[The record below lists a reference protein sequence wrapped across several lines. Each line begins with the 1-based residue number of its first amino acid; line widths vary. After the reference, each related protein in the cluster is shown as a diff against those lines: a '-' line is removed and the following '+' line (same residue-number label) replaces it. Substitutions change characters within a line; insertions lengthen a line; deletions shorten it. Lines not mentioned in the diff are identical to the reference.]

1 METRYQFKS
10 EMLNIHKKDRRDF
23 SLAPREDETELKNGL
38 CLVIPKDAG
47 VVTLTAVRDFV
58 DYLFTSMNVSAMMS
72 SEGEQNAIKI
82 ALNQDIED
90 ASGYMGYRITVK
102 DDGITLEGYD
112 ERGIAQGL
120 YYLEDLMSVRKAP
133 FLTKG
138 VIKRK
143 ALFSPRS
150 THSPFGMF
158 EYTDAALSMISHY
171 GMDTIELW
179 LKDPYTTKRGDF
191 IDLLSLANRAERYG
205 IDLNVSLYTP
215 HNKHPEESDAQEF
228 YDKLYGDL
236 FKACPK
242 VKYITIVGESA
253 QFASRDPK
261 AGKSPHANNFNEN
274 IPTGKPAPGWWP
286 CEDYPAWL
294 TLIKNSIDKYSK
306 DAKIIFYT
314 YNWGYTPEEDRI
326 KLIEN
331 LPDGIAVQP
340 TWDMFQQYKVGDTV
354 QDIVDYS
361 LCLPGPG
368 DYFISE
374 AKAISKR
381 KGLKLTVNAQCSG
394 RTWDFGVVPYEPM
407 PGQWIKRY
415 EGMVKAHE
423 EFGLSGVTENIH
435 YGFYPSFILDIEK
448 QAFFSNSKPLAEVL
462 EDVLYR
468 DFDENANAVKKACDF
483 FDEAITHY
491 IPTNEDQYG
500 AYRIGP
506 AYPLWLEPTTA
517 STGNI
522 PQGGRRP
529 TECKAMF
536 GSGIY
541 FPIYNP
547 EITGRNSP
555 TGVRINEEIKQNQI
569 LADLMLKGI
578 EILDACE
585 NPNDNLLK
593 LTNLAKFIYRCA
605 ITTINVKK
613 HYILKQQFS
622 LASNREDAA
631 KILDDVEKL
640 IYEEREN
647 VLATIPL
654 SQFDSRLGW
663 EPSMEYT
670 TDEAGLD
677 WKLRQLDHELNFVL
691 PRFRKSND
699 LILNIK

>member
-1 METRYQFKS
+1 MEKKYQFK
-10 EMLNIHKKDRRDF
+10 ENMLQIHQKDRRDF
-23 SLAPREDETELKNGL
+23 SLVPFNDEFEIKNGFSI
-38 CLVIPKDAG
+38 VVAENAG
-47 VVTLTAVRDFV
+47 DVTMTAVRDFV
-58 DYLFTSMNVSAMMS
+58 DYLFTSMKVSAMIS
-72 SEGEQNAIKI
+72 LAAEENCVKI
-82 ALNQDIED
+82 SLNQDIEE
-90 ASGYMGYRITVK
+90 ASGYMGYRITVADK
-102 DDGITLEGYD
+102 CITLEGYD

-120 YYLEDLMSVRKAP
+120 YYLEDVMSVRKAP
-133 FLTKG
+133 FLKKG
-138 VIKRK
+138 VTKRK

-158 EYTDAALSMISHY
+158 EYTDSALSIISHY
-171 GMDTIELW
+171 GMDAIELW
-179 LKDPYTTKRGDF
+179 LKDGYTTLRGDF
-191 IDLLSLANRAERYG
+191 IDLRSLANRAEKYG
-205 IDLNVSLYTP
+205 IDLNVSLYAP
-215 HNKHPEESDAQEF
+215 HNKHPEEVGAQEF

-242 VKYITIVGESA
+242 IKYVSIIGESA

-261 AGKSPHANNFNEN
+261 AGKSPHGNNFNEN

-286 CEDYPAWL
+286 CYDYPAWL
-294 TLIKNSIDKYSK
+294 SLIKNSIDKYS
-306 DAKIIFYT
+306 DGAKIIFYT

-340 TWDMFQQYKVGDTV
+340 TWDMFHQYRVGDTV

-368 DYFISE
+368 EYFISE
-374 AKAISKR
+374 ATAISKR

-394 RTWDFGVVPYEPM
+394 RTWDFGVAPYEPM

-415 EGMVKAHE
+415 EGMVKAHY

-448 QAFFSNSKPLAEVL
+448 EAFFSGGKPLAEKL
-462 EDVLYR
+462 EDILNR
-468 DFDENANAVKKACDF
+468 DFCENAAEVKKALDL

-500 AYRIGP
+500 AFRIGP
-506 AYPLWLEPTTA
+506 SYPFWFEPTTA

-529 TECKAMF
+529 NETKAMF
-536 GSGIY
+536 GNWIY

-555 TGVRINEEIKQNQI
+555 TGVRINEEIKQNKI
-569 LADLMLKGI
+569 MAELINKGT
-578 EILDACE
+578 EILDNCE
-585 NPNDNLLK
+585 NANMNLKK
-593 LTNLAKFIYRCA
+593 LSNLAKFIYRTI
-605 ITTINVKK
+605 ITVINIKR

-622 LASNREDAA
+622 LADTYEKAA
-631 KILDDVEKL
+631 AILDDVEKL
-640 IYEEREN
+640 IYEERKN
-647 VLATIPL
+647 VLETIPL
-654 SQFDSRLGW
+654 TEFDSRLGW

-670 TDEAGLD
+670 TDVDGLQ

-691 PRFRKSND
+691 PRFRKSNN
-699 LILNIK
+699 LINEIK